1 VNPIK
6 VEVAFAA
13 VAPKVPGVNGKID
26 ARDDDDT
33 LLLKMVQSVEA
44 R

>member
-1 VNPIK
+1 MR
-6 VEVAFAA
+6 VEVELA
-13 VAPKVPGVNGKID
+13 VALPQVVGVNGKIE